1 MEEVLYLQAECN
13 VMPASD
19 FHQMPLEVGL
29 PSERN
34 ELPEVD
40 CVDDVETLKKLKLGL
55 RSTLWSRP
63 SSTTSHLQQKHQ
75 PQHQENRPT
84 SQPQLQ
90 QMPQHQQQKSLLSIH
105 KQQLAAASQQLIQ
118 QQQPHRQQHSP
129 ATSQKHLSEKSDYS
143 ISV

>member
-1 MEEVLYLQAECN
+1 
-13 VMPASD
+13 MPSSD

-29 PSERN
+29 PSECN
-34 ELPEVD
+34 DLPEVD
-40 CVDDVETLKKLKLGL
+40 CDVETLKKLKLGL

-75 PQHQENRPT
+75 PHQENRPT

-90 QMPQHQQQKSLLSIH
+90 QMPQQQPQKSILSIH
-105 KQQLAAASQQLIQ
+105 KKQMAAASQPLQ

-129 ATSQKHLSEKSDYS
+129 ATSQKHLSDKSDYS
-143 ISV
+143 ISSFML